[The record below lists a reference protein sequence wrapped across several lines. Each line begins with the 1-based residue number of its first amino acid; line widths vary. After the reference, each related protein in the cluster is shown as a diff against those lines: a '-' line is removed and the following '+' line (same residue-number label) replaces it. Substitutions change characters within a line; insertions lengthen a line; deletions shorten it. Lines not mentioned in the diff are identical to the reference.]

1 MLSMD
6 KFLRLLDANYN
17 RAREALRLLE
27 DYARFIL
34 DDAHL
39 SKQTKQLRHDLSK
52 SLSEIPEV
60 DRLAARD
67 ITSDV
72 GTNITTPAEQI
83 RTSELAVVTAAAQ
96 RLTEALRSLEEYSK
110 INVPQVAAQIE
121 KLRYRAYDLEN
132 QILLRAQP
140 NQRLGKVRLYVLL
153 TEKLCKLPIL
163 DLAKQVLAGGADC
176 IQLREKDKTDPQT
189 LDLAN
194 KIANLCHAAGALF
207 IMNDR
212 PDLAV
217 LVGADGVH
225 LGQDDLLV
233 AQARKISTQR
243 MIVGKS
249 THSIA
254 EVQAAL
260 TEQPDYLALGSI
272 FPSPTKPQ
280 VPCCGTELIEQVRQ
294 LYSGPL
300 FAIGGVTLENA
311 SQALAAGATGV
322 ALCQAICE
330 SDSPE
335 TICRQIRTKLKS
347 S

>member
-17 RAREALRLLE
+17 RGREALRLLE
-27 DYARFIL
+27 DYARFVL
-34 DDAHL
+34 DDPHL
-39 SKQTKQLRHDLSK
+39 SKKAKQLRHELSK

-110 INVPQVAAQIE
+110 INVPQVALQIE

-132 QILLRAQP
+132 QILLRARP
-140 NQRLGKVRLYVLL
+140 KLRLDEVRLYVLL

-163 DLAKQVLAGGADC
+163 EVAQQALAGGADC
-176 IQLREKDKTDPQT
+176 IQLREKDKTDPQS

-194 KIANLCHAAGALF
+194 RIANLCHEAGALV

-217 LVGADGVH
+217 LAGADGVH
-225 LGQDDLLV
+225 LGQDDLPV
-233 AQARKISTQR
+233 AQARKIATQR

-280 VPCCGTELIEQVRQ
+280 VPCCGTKLIEQVRQ
-294 LYSGPL
+294 VYSGPL
-300 FAIGGVTLENA
+300 FAIGGVTLEIA
-311 SQALAAGATGV
+311 HQALAAGATGL
-322 ALCQAICE
+322 ALCQALCDSE
-330 SDSPE
+330 SPQ
-335 TICRQIRTKLKS
+335 TTCRDILKKLTS
-347 S
+347 Q